1 VLSLSNMQ
9 LLLPLSPGALFV
21 HYAIIIFT
29 VSSKPLYKFYSTI
42 DSTVRTNICNFHD
55 SDVAEDDGDTKPE
68 ILFTNVYDH
77 R

>member
-1 VLSLSNMQ
+1 
-9 LLLPLSPGALFV
+9 LFV

-42 DSTVRTNICNFHD
+42 DSTVRSNICNFHD
-55 SDVAEDDGDTKPE
+55 SDVAEDDGIPNQKYCLCMCIIIDDK
-68 ILFTNVYDH
+68 